1 MSELIKTEAIVLRK
15 LDFGDSS
22 RIVHFFTYDYG
33 KISAIIKGARS
44 PKSRTGA
51 ALDTFNY
58 VQIVIYKKENR
69 DIQLVREID
78 LLNHFTV
85 VKDDLERMQYAQA
98 IVELLSG
105 LTAENEAHTR
115 LFTGTVKALE
125 LLNIQ
130 TADPKYTFTKYFIFF
145 IKEIGYAIHYE
156 NCSVCGRILTTEQD
170 LAFNYDSGFV
180 CQECRQD
187 RLVHTEINK
196 ELFKLYICLNQ
207 RKNDVKY
214 LSRDLDRILQMM
226 TKFLKYNLT
235 EFKGLKSLE
244 LI

>member
-22 RIVHFFTYDYG
+22 RIVHFFTFDYG
-33 KISAIIKGARS
+33 KMSAIIKGARS

-58 VQIVIYKKENR
+58 VQIVLYKKENR

-78 LLNHFTV
+78 LLNHFSL
-85 VKDDLERMQYAQA
+85 VKEELDRMQYAQA

-105 LTAENEAHTR
+105 LTAENEAHTK
-115 LFTGTVKALE
+115 LFTGTIKALE
-125 LLNIQ
+125 LLNSR
-130 TADPKYTFTKYFIFF
+130 ASDPKYIFIKYFIFF
-145 IKEIGYAIHYE
+145 IKEIGYAIHYD
-156 NCSVCGRILTTEQD
+156 NCSVCGKNLSAEQD

-180 CQECRQD
+180 CPECRQD

-196 ELFKLYICLNQ
+196 ELFKLFICLNQ
-207 RKNDVKY
+207 KKNDIKY